1 MKHRIGTEE
10 FHVWPFDYLISAG
23 FIDIEVD
30 LCIFHKVSYER
41 KLLMHYDW
49 LYSLSFL
56 DEDFVYLPF
65 AMGLLFLDYEI
76 WPDSNS
82 YEILSEFYNLAKAVD
97 CVQT

>member
-1 MKHRIGTEE
+1 
-10 FHVWPFDYLISAG
+10 
-23 FIDIEVD
+23 
-30 LCIFHKVSYER
+30 
-41 KLLMHYDW
+41 MHHDW